1 VALVSLE
8 IASTVI
14 LLTGVPPLVD
24 LAGRCGVIAVIIVTI
39 TITITIVVVAIA
51 ITVIAIVSVADED
64 DCVVKPRA
72 TAIICCDNT

>member
-1 VALVSLE
+1 MALVSLE

-24 LAGRCGVIAVIIVTI
+24 LAGRCGVTITVIIVA
-39 TITITIVVVAIA
+39 ITITIVVVAIA

>member
-24 LAGRCGVIAVIIVTI
+24 LAGRCGVIAIIIV

>member
-24 LAGRCGVIAVIIVTI
+24 FAGRCGVIATVIIV